1 MHVGPH
7 VHALLDVCDSGTGTG
22 LLESNAK
29 AERASECPPWRRYDV
44 EMFQKV
50 EALTGLRMDKYEC
63 EADAALLLLER
74 TTEAQQMAA
83 MQARPG
89 NSNATVICQEAM
101 SD

>member
-1 MHVGPH
+1 
-7 VHALLDVCDSGTGTG
+7 
-22 LLESNAK
+22 
-29 AERASECPPWRRYDV
+29 
-44 EMFQKV
+44 MFQKV

-89 NSNATVICQEAM
+89 ARDADVHHNRPCHHRRTCDLAYSCKR
-101 SD
+101 

>member
-1 MHVGPH
+1 MP
-7 VHALLDVCDSGTGTG
+7 LKS
-22 LLESNAK
+22 
-29 AERASECPPWRRYDV
+29 PPCCRYDV

-83 MQARPG
+83 MQAWPG
-89 NSNATVICQEAM
+89 KNNATDICQGAR
-101 SD
+101 SI

>member
-1 MHVGPH
+1 M
-7 VHALLDVCDSGTGTG
+7 
-22 LLESNAK
+22 
-29 AERASECPPWRRYDV
+29 

-89 NSNATVICQEAM
+89 ACALCDQLCLSQAHL
-101 SD
+101 

>member
-1 MHVGPH
+1 M
-7 VHALLDVCDSGTGTG
+7 
-22 LLESNAK
+22 
-29 AERASECPPWRRYDV
+29 

-83 MQARPG
+83 MQARP
-89 NSNATVICQEAM
+89 AKAM
-101 SD
+101 PPV